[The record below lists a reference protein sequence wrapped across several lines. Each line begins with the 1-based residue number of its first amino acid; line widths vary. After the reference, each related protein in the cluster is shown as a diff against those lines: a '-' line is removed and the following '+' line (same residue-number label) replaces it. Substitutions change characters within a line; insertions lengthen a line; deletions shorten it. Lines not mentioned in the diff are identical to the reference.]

1 VCEYF
6 DEIFIFRTILRL
18 GNMKKRKM
26 YIAML
31 MISFLSI
38 TMIWADSKDYG
49 VGPIKNVK
57 LGAIDKNLVNNGK
70 KIFDTKCI
78 VCHTLDDKRIG
89 PPLRNVAKEQ
99 TPEYIM
105 NLLANTANMQKQD
118 ERIKKLIAQ
127 YKVVMTDLKL
137 NQNDIRSVYEYLRF
151 ASENRGFK

>member
-1 VCEYF
+1 
-6 DEIFIFRTILRL
+6 
-18 GNMKKRKM
+18 MKKV
-26 YIAML
+26 IVVLIISGFSSLL
-31 MISFLSI
+31 MIG
-38 TMIWADSKDYG
+38 ADSKDYG

-57 LGAIDKNLVNNGK
+57 LGAIDKNLVNQGK

-105 NLLANTANMQKQD
+105 NLLANTVNMQKQD

-151 ASENRGFK
+151 ASEYRGFK